1 MNKSPIPHS
10 PAHGAALEQ
19 YRLAEARLFRLTN
32 HETVINGLKDEGIAK
47 MPEFQV
53 LVAAR
58 DDARRAVVEA
68 DPKVTSPKSR
78 KAEE

>member
-10 PAHGAALEQ
+10 PVHGEALEV
-19 YRLAEARLFRLTN
+19 YRYAQARLDRFVNLEKV
-32 HETVINGLKDEGIAK
+32 HNGRKDEGIAK

-78 KAEE
+78 KAEK